1 MKSAMQKAWGYIL
14 EIFFAPLCV
23 GCGKYLSFKTDNK
36 TLVCNICFDGIP
48 IYKTVFYNPR
58 FTLSAVSS
66 YDNEA
71 VRKLLQAFK
80 YRGFEKAKRPIEALI
95 GKYLDGVNLRN
106 MLPKN
111 TIIIPI
117 PLHKKR
123 LRERGFNQAEEIAKI
138 LGSYLGLPIQN
149 KVLIK
154 TLDTK
159 HQTSLANKDERLK
172 NVSGS
177 LAISKDVNLKGK
189 NILLVDDVYT
199 TGATIGEAMKVLR
212 RVGVNEIFV
221 FVVAKTS

>member
-1 MKSAMQKAWGYIL
+1 MQKAWGYIL

-23 GCGKYLSFKTDNK
+23 SCGKYFNFKIDNK
-36 TLVCNICFDGIP
+36 TLVCNICFDSIP
-48 IYKTVFYNPR
+48 IYKTVF
-58 FTLSAVSS
+58 
-66 YDNEA
+66 
-71 VRKLLQAFK
+71 
-80 YRGFEKAKRPIEALI
+80 EKAKRPIGALI

-106 MLPKN
+106 MLSKN

-123 LRERGFNQAEEIAKI
+123 LRERGFNQAEEITKI
-138 LGSYLGLPIQN
+138 LGSYLGLSIQN
-149 KVLIK
+149 KILIK

-177 LAISKDVNLKGK
+177 LAISGDANLKGK

-199 TGATIGEAMKVLR
+199 TGATMNEAIKVLR
-212 RVGVNEIFV
+212 RSGTKEIFA
-221 FVVAKTS
+221 FVVAKTN

>member
-1 MKSAMQKAWGYIL
+1 
-14 EIFFAPLCV
+14 
-23 GCGKYLSFKTDNK
+23 
-36 TLVCNICFDGIP
+36 
-48 IYKTVFYNPR
+48 VFYNPR
-58 FTLSAVSS
+58 FTLSAVSP

-80 YRGFEKAKRPIEALI
+80 YRGFEKAKSPIEALI

-106 MLPKN
+106 MLPKD
-111 TIIIPI
+111 TVIIPI

-138 LGSYLGLPIQN
+138 LGSYLGLSIQN

-177 LAISKDVNLKGK
+177 LAISGDANLKGK

-199 TGATIGEAMKVLR
+199 TGATMNEAIKVLR
-212 RVGVNEIFV
+212 RSGTKEIFA
-221 FVVAKTS
+221 FVVAKTN